1 MKKLGLL
8 LSLLFIPLI
17 LSCGIY
23 TFSGSSIPSHMK
35 TIELPLF
42 ENSALVQGVA
52 EDITDQLTLA
62 VQREKL
68 KLVPRDG
75 DAIITG
81 TVATYQNKAYDYSGN
96 RDDINIK
103 NYAVKITAKVTFRDL
118 VAEKD
123 LYSGVVSSEGVYN
136 FDTEDEEIGRKRAI
150 DDLVE
155 KIMIN
160 SLQGW

>member
-1 MKKLGLL
+1 MKKLLFLL
-8 LSLLFIPLI
+8 PFVLF
-17 LSCGIY
+17 SCGIY
-23 TFSGSSIPSHMK
+23 TFSGSSIPTHMK

-42 ENSALVQGVA
+42 ENNALVQGVA
-52 EDITDQLTLA
+52 EDITDKLTLA

-96 RDDINIK
+96 RDNISIK
-103 NYAVKITAKVTFRDL
+103 TYAVYITAKVAFRDQ
-118 VAEKD
+118 VDEKD
-123 LYSGVVSSEGVYN
+123 LYNGVVSAEGVYDFN
-136 FDTEDEEIGRKRAI
+136 TEDEEVGRKRAV